1 MPVTRPIGL
10 PPARPP
16 PPRSGCARRSP
27 RQGGARGG
35 GACRWRGRRRPLAL
49 SPRGGLCAERLDAW
63 RRAGQRPPRLGS
75 GAEDAPC
82 ALVDVHLSRARPRR
96 VHGNPPQ
103 ALWDAAS
110 LALAHGHA
118 SALAGSAKELLARA
132 ASKADPSPSPAASP
146 PQPPPRP
153 CPIRLPLSSGRR
165 LDPPLRGAPP
175 LVLLPRGRHPRRSRR
190 ARARPRERRRRR
202 RRRERGRTLR
212 QSRY

>member
-132 ASKADPSPSPAASP
+132 ASKADPSP

-153 CPIRLPLSSGRR
+153 RPSRLPLSSGRR